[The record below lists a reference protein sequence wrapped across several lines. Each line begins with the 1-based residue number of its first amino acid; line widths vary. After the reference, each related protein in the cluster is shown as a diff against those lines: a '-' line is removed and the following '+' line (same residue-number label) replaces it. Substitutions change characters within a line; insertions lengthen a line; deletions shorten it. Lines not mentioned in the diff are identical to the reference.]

1 MARPPEVH
9 ALRTDD
15 IPEAPGWL
23 EKLVKPLT
31 SHMTQVAQALT
42 GQLTVKDN
50 LAAKW
55 VTVEVRGGAM
65 PKPFAV
71 GLGSRTAKAVMLAGA
86 SGGLEAPVG
95 FTWTHSTVR
104 QEDGRSVPAVALTR
118 VTGVASG
125 QAATLTF
132 LIFPE

>member
-55 VTVEVRGGAM
+55 VTVEVRGFTNFSSH
-65 PKPFAV
+65 P
-71 GLGSRTAKAVMLAGA
+71 GA
-86 SGGLEAPVG
+86 SGMSSVRSAWTSGGRAIGVTSLRCQRRCRGWRGPAHCTSPAP
-95 FTWTHSTVR
+95 W
-104 QEDGRSVPAVALTR
+104 
-118 VTGVASG
+118 SG
-125 QAATLTF
+125 
-132 LIFPE
+132 